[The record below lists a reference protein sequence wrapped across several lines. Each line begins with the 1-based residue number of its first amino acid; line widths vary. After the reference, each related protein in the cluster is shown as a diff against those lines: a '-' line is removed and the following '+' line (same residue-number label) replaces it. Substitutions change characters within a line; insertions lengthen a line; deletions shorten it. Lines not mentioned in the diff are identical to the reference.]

1 MNRPMKNQI
10 RDWFL
15 ANPGEILTYQDIAA
29 RFNMT
34 QHQARCAVRA
44 LRREGLL
51 DSAVMVFKVPGGGE

>member
-1 MNRPMKNQI
+1 MSSPMKKQI
-10 RDWFL
+10 RAWFL

-51 DSAVMVFKVPGGGE
+51 DSAVMVFKMPGGGE

>member
-1 MNRPMKNQI
+1 MKNQI

-15 ANPGEILTYQDIAA
+15 ANPGEILTYADIAA

-51 DSAVMVFKVPGGGE
+51 DSAVMVFKVPGGGA